1 MMALRFKTKPWKGR
15 IAALVG
21 IMLMALSVR
30 AAVVSVPPLLD
41 LIGPELGFTA
51 FSTGLLAMLA
61 PIIFGISGLFT
72 PRMIAVLGLERT
84 LLLSVALAIVGQAG
98 RAFVGDVTSFLLL
111 SALTMI
117 GYGMGNVVLPPLV
130 KKYFADRISTVTSG
144 YVTLI
149 AIGTAMSPMFA
160 VPLEQVSNW
169 RFSIGF
175 WTLASAVVLV
185 PWFIQFAADR
195 RRRGAEAAEHARI
208 AAGETPAETKTRLA
222 GVVAVEADRRINP
235 WRSRVAWGLAIFL
248 AGNSGQTY
256 VYFTWL
262 PPYLIGEGISPA
274 VAGSAL
280 AYFAVLGLPVSLLVP
295 LVVPRMRQPIYA
307 VGFFV
312 LLWITGH
319 LGMFFFPTQGT
330 WWWITSAGL
339 GQGTFAMALLMIN
352 LRSRTT
358 YGSGV
363 LAGFSQGLGYAGAAI
378 APLLFGVVHEATGG
392 WGASFGMLGVCL
404 VVMVTGA
411 FMINGP
417 HQIED
422 DAEAARTPERV

>member
-1 MMALRFKTKPWKGR
+1 MAFRLPQRPWKGR

-41 LIGPELGFTA
+41 LIGPELGFTS
-51 FSTGLLAMLA
+51 FTTGLLAMLA
-61 PIIFGISGLFT
+61 PVIFAVSGLFT
-72 PRMIAVLGLERT
+72 PRLIAALGLERT
-84 LLLSVALAIVGQAG
+84 LVLAVVVAIIGQAG
-98 RAFVGDVTSFLLL
+98 RAFVGDVSSFLLL
-111 SALTMI
+111 SALTMV
-117 GYGMGNVVLPPLV
+117 GYGIGNVVLPPLV
-130 KKYFADRISTVTSG
+130 KKYFPDRISSVTSG

-160 VPLEQVSNW
+160 VPLEQVSDW

-175 WTLASAVVLV
+175 WTLASVVVLI
-185 PWFIQFAADR
+185 PWAIQFSADR
-195 RRRGAEAAEHARI
+195 RRRAVQTAEDARL
-208 AAGETPAETKTRLA
+208 AAGETHEQTRARRATVVPAP
-222 GVVAVEADRRINP
+222 VDRRINP

-262 PPYLIGEGISPA
+262 PPYLIGEGLDPA

-280 AYFAVLGLPVSLLVP
+280 GYFALLGLPVSLLVP
-295 LVVPRMRQPIYA
+295 LIVPRMKHPIYA
-307 VGFFV
+307 AGLFIV
-312 LLWITGH
+312 LWIIGH
-319 LGMFFFPTQGT
+319 AGMFFLPTQGT

-363 LAGFSQGLGYAGAAI
+363 LAGFSQGVGYAGAAI
-378 APLLFGVVHEATGG
+378 APLLFGVVRDATGS
-392 WGASFGMLGVCL
+392 WAASFGMLGICL
-404 VVMVTGA
+404 LVLVIGA
-411 FMINGP
+411 VMINGP
-417 HQIED
+417 RQIED
-422 DAEAARTPERV
+422 DAEVPRQAARV

>member
-1 MMALRFKTKPWKGR
+1 MAYRLPLRPWKGR

-41 LIGPELGFTA
+41 LIGPELGFTS
-51 FSTGLLAMLA
+51 FTTGLLAMLA
-61 PIIFGISGLFT
+61 PVIFAVSGLFT
-72 PRMIAVLGLERT
+72 PRLIAALGLERT
-84 LLLSVALAIVGQAG
+84 LVLAVLVAIVGQAG
-98 RAFVGDVTSFLLL
+98 RAFVGDVASFLLL
-111 SALTMI
+111 SALTMV
-117 GYGMGNVVLPPLV
+117 GYGIGNVVLPPLV
-130 KKYFADRISTVTSG
+130 KKYFPDRISSVTSG

-160 VPLEQVSNW
+160 VPLEQISDW

-175 WTLASAVVLV
+175 WTLASVVVLI
-185 PWFIQFAADR
+185 PWAIQFSADR
-195 RRRGAEAAEHARI
+195 RRRAAQRVEDA
-208 AAGETPAETKTRLA
+208 RLA
-222 GVVAVEADRRINP
+222 ADETQDEMQARLSAVVPVEADRRINP

-262 PPYLIGEGISPA
+262 PPYLIGEGLDPA

-280 AYFAVLGLPVSLLVP
+280 GYFALLGLPVSLLVP
-295 LVVPRMRQPIYA
+295 LIVPRMKHPIYA
-307 VGFFV
+307 AGLFIV
-312 LLWITGH
+312 LWIIGH
-319 LGMFFFPTQGT
+319 AGMFFLPTQGT

-363 LAGFSQGLGYAGAAI
+363 LAGFSQGVGYAGAAI
-378 APLLFGVVHEATGG
+378 APLLFGVVRDATGG
-392 WGASFGMLGVCL
+392 WAASFGMLGICL
-404 VVMVTGA
+404 LVLIVGA
-411 FMINGP
+411 VMINGP
-417 HQIED
+417 RQIED
-422 DAEAARTPERV
+422 DADAPRQVARV

>member
-1 MMALRFKTKPWKGR
+1 MAFRLKPRPWKGR
-15 IAALVG
+15 IAALLG

-41 LIGPELGFTA
+41 LIGPELGFTS
-51 FSTGLLAMLA
+51 FTTGLLAMLA
-61 PIIFGISGLFT
+61 PIIFAVSGLLT
-72 PRMIAVLGLERT
+72 PRMIATLGLERT
-84 LLLSVALAIVGQAG
+84 LLLAVVVAIIGQAG

-111 SALTMI
+111 SALTMV
-117 GYGMGNVVLPPLV
+117 GYGIGNVVLPPLV
-130 KKYFADRISTVTSG
+130 KKYFPDRISLVTSG

-160 VPLEQVSNW
+160 VPLEQVSDW

-175 WTLASAVVLV
+175 WTLASIVVLV
-185 PWFIQFAADR
+185 PWAIQFAADR
-195 RRRGAEAAEHARI
+195 RRRSAEAAEHARL
-208 AAGETPAETKTRLA
+208 AATESAAQTSARLA
-222 GVVAVEADRRINP
+222 GVVPVEAERRINP

-262 PPYLIGEGISPA
+262 PPYLIGEGLDPA

-280 AYFAVLGLPVSLLVP
+280 GYFAILGLPVSLLVP
-295 LVVPRMRQPIYA
+295 LVVPRMKHPIYA
-307 VGFFV
+307 AGLFIV
-312 LLWITGH
+312 LWIIGH
-319 LGMFFFPTQGT
+319 AGMFFLPTQGT

-378 APLLFGVVHEATGG
+378 APLLFGVVRDATGG
-392 WGASFGMLGVCL
+392 WAASFGMLGVCL
-404 VVMVTGA
+404 LVLIVGA
-411 FMINGP
+411 VMINGP
-417 HQIED
+417 RQIED
-422 DAEAARTPERV
+422 DAEASRVPART

>member
-1 MMALRFKTKPWKGR
+1 MAFRLKTRPWKGR

-21 IMLMALSVR
+21 ILLMALSVR

-41 LIGPELGFTA
+41 VIGPELGFTS
-51 FSTGLLAMLA
+51 FTTGLLAMLA
-61 PIIFGISGLFT
+61 PIIFAVSGLFT
-72 PRMIAVLGLERT
+72 PRMISAFGLERT
-84 LLLSVALAIVGQAG
+84 LLLAVVVAIIGQG
-98 RAFVGDVTSFLLL
+98 CRAFVGDVSSFLLL
-111 SALTMI
+111 SALTMV
-117 GYGMGNVVLPPLV
+117 GYGIGNVVLPPLV
-130 KKYFADRISTVTSG
+130 KKYFPDRISLVTSG

-160 VPLEQVSNW
+160 VPLAQVSDW

-175 WTLASAVVLV
+175 WTLASVVVLI
-185 PWFIQFAADR
+185 PWALQFAADR
-195 RRRGAEAAEHARI
+195 RLRSAEAAEHARL
-208 AAGETPAETKTRLA
+208 AATETAEQTKARLS
-222 GVVAVEADRRINP
+222 GVVPVEAERRINP

-262 PPYLIGEGISPA
+262 PPYLIGEGLDPA

-280 AYFAVLGLPVSLLVP
+280 GYFAILGLPVSLLVP
-295 LVVPRMRQPIYA
+295 LVVPRMKHPIYA
-307 VGFFV
+307 AGVFIV
-312 LLWITGH
+312 LWIIGHTGI
-319 LGMFFFPTQGT
+319 FFFPTQGT

-378 APLLFGVVHEATGG
+378 APLLFGVVRDATGG
-392 WGASFGMLGVCL
+392 WAASFGMLGVCL
-404 VVMVTGA
+404 VVLIIGA
-411 FMINGP
+411 VMINGP
-417 HQIED
+417 RHIED
-422 DAEAARTPERV
+422 DAEASRLPARG

>member
-1 MMALRFKTKPWKGR
+1 MAFRLKPRPWKGR
-15 IAALVG
+15 IAALLG

-41 LIGPELGFTA
+41 LIGPELGFTS
-51 FSTGLLAMLA
+51 FTTGLLAMLA
-61 PIIFGISGLFT
+61 PIIFAVSGLLT
-72 PRMIAVLGLERT
+72 PRMIATLGLERT
-84 LLLSVALAIVGQAG
+84 LLLAVVVAIIGQAG

-111 SALTMI
+111 SALTMV
-117 GYGMGNVVLPPLV
+117 GYGIGNVVLPPLV
-130 KKYFADRISTVTSG
+130 KKYFPDRISLVTSG

-160 VPLEQVSNW
+160 VPLEQVSDW

-175 WTLASAVVLV
+175 WTLASIVVLV
-185 PWFIQFAADR
+185 PWAIQFAADR
-195 RRRGAEAAEHARI
+195 RRRSAEAAEHARL
-208 AAGETPAETKTRLA
+208 AATESAAQTSARLA
-222 GVVAVEADRRINP
+222 GVVPVEAERRINP

-262 PPYLIGEGISPA
+262 PPYLIGEGLDPA

-280 AYFAVLGLPVSLLVP
+280 GYFAILGLPVSLLVP
-295 LVVPRMRQPIYA
+295 LVVPRMRHPIYA
-307 VGFFV
+307 AGLFIV
-312 LLWITGH
+312 LWIIGH
-319 LGMFFFPTQGT
+319 AGMFFLPTQGT

-378 APLLFGVVHEATGG
+378 APLLFGVVRDATGG
-392 WGASFGMLGVCL
+392 WAASFGMLGVCL
-404 VVMVTGA
+404 LVLIVGA
-411 FMINGP
+411 VMINGP
-417 HQIED
+417 RQIED
-422 DAEAARTPERV
+422 DAEASRVPART

>member
-1 MMALRFKTKPWKGR
+1 MAFRLKPRPWRGR
-15 IAALVG
+15 IAALLG
-21 IMLMALSVR
+21 ILLMALSVR

-41 LIGPELGFTA
+41 LIGPELGFTS
-51 FSTGLLAMLA
+51 FTTGLLAMLA
-61 PIIFGISGLFT
+61 PIIFAVSGLLT
-72 PRMIAVLGLERT
+72 PRMIAGFGLERT
-84 LLLSVALAIVGQAG
+84 LLLAVVVAIIGQAG

-111 SALTMI
+111 SALTMV
-117 GYGMGNVVLPPLV
+117 GYGIGNVVLPPLV
-130 KKYFADRISTVTSG
+130 KKYFPDRISLVTSG

-160 VPLEQVSNW
+160 VPLEQVSDW

-175 WTLASAVVLV
+175 WTLASVVVLV
-185 PWFIQFAADR
+185 PWAIQFAADR
-195 RRRGAEAAEHARI
+195 RRRSAEAAEHARL
-208 AAGETPAETKTRLA
+208 AATESAAQTSARLA
-222 GVVAVEADRRINP
+222 GVVPVEAERRINP

-262 PPYLIGEGISPA
+262 PPYLIGEGLDPA

-280 AYFAVLGLPVSLLVP
+280 GYFAILGLPVSLLVP
-295 LVVPRMRQPIYA
+295 LVVPRMRHPIYA
-307 VGFFV
+307 AGLFIV
-312 LLWITGH
+312 LWIIGH
-319 LGMFFFPTQGT
+319 AGMFFLPTQGT

-378 APLLFGVVHEATGG
+378 APLLFGVVRDATGG
-392 WGASFGMLGVCL
+392 WAASFGMLGVCL
-404 VVMVTGA
+404 LVLIVGA
-411 FMINGP
+411 VMINGP
-417 HQIED
+417 RQIED
-422 DAEAARTPERV
+422 DAEASRVPART

>member
-1 MMALRFKTKPWKGR
+1 MAFRLPPQPWKGR
-15 IAALVG
+15 LGALLG

-41 LIGPELGFTA
+41 IIGPELGFTS
-51 FSTGLLAMLA
+51 FTTGLLAMLA
-61 PIIFGISGLFT
+61 PIIFAISGLFT
-72 PRMIAVLGLERT
+72 PRMIAAMGLERT
-84 LLLSVALAIVGQAG
+84 LLLAVAVAIVGQAG
-98 RAFVGDVTSFLLL
+98 RAFVGDVSPFLLL
-111 SALTMI
+111 TALTMAGHGI
-117 GYGMGNVVLPPLV
+117 GNVVLPPLV
-130 KKYFADRISTVTSG
+130 KKYFPDRISSVTSG

-160 VPLEQVSNW
+160 VPLEQVSDW

-195 RRRGAEAAEHARI
+195 RRRAAEAVEHERL
-208 AAGETPAETKTRLA
+208 AATETSAETEARLA
-222 GVVAVEADRRINP
+222 GIVKVEPDHRINP

-262 PPYLIGEGISPA
+262 PPYLIGEGVDPA
-274 VAGSAL
+274 VAGGAL
-280 AYFAVLGLPVSLLVP
+280 AYFAILGLPVSLLVP

-307 VGFFV
+307 AGFFIV
-312 LLWITGH
+312 LWIIGHTGMYF
-319 LGMFFFPTQGT
+319 LPTQGT
-330 WWWITSAGL
+330 WWWITAAGL

-352 LRSRTT
+352 VRSRTT

-363 LAGFSQGLGYAGAAI
+363 LAGFSQGLGYAGAAV
-378 APLLFGVVHEATGG
+378 APLLFGIVRDATGG
-392 WGASFGMLGVCL
+392 WGASFGMLGICLLVL
-404 VVMVTGA
+404 VVGA
-411 FMINGP
+411 VMINGP
-417 HQIED
+417 RQIED
-422 DAEAARTPERV
+422 DAVAARVPVRG

>member
-1 MMALRFKTKPWKGR
+1 MAFRLKTRPWKGR

-21 IMLMALSVR
+21 ILLMALSVR

-41 LIGPELGFTA
+41 VIGPELGFTS
-51 FSTGLLAMLA
+51 FTTGLLAMLA
-61 PIIFGISGLFT
+61 PIIFAVSGLFT
-72 PRMIAVLGLERT
+72 PRMISAFGLERT
-84 LLLSVALAIVGQAG
+84 LLLAVVVAIIGQG
-98 RAFVGDVTSFLLL
+98 CRAFVGDVSSFLLL
-111 SALTMI
+111 SALTMV
-117 GYGMGNVVLPPLV
+117 GYGIGNVVLPPLV
-130 KKYFADRISTVTSG
+130 KKYFPDRISLVTSG

-160 VPLEQVSNW
+160 VPLAQVSDW

-175 WTLASAVVLV
+175 WTLASIVVLI
-185 PWFIQFAADR
+185 PWALQFAADR
-195 RRRGAEAAEHARI
+195 RRRSAEAAEHARL
-208 AAGETPAETKTRLA
+208 AATETAEQTRARLS
-222 GVVAVEADRRINP
+222 GVVPVEAERRINP

-262 PPYLIGEGISPA
+262 PPYLIGEGLDPA

-280 AYFAVLGLPVSLLVP
+280 GYFAILGLPVSLLVP
-295 LVVPRMRQPIYA
+295 LVVPRMKHPIYA
-307 VGFFV
+307 AGVFIV
-312 LLWITGH
+312 LWIIGH
-319 LGMFFFPTQGT
+319 TGMFFFPTQGT

-378 APLLFGVVHEATGG
+378 APLLFGVVRDATGG
-392 WGASFGMLGVCL
+392 WAASFGMLGVCL
-404 VVMVTGA
+404 VVLIIGA
-411 FMINGP
+411 VMINGP
-417 HQIED
+417 RHIED
-422 DAEAARTPERV
+422 DAEASRLPARG

>member
-1 MMALRFKTKPWKGR
+1 MAFRLKPRPWRGR
-15 IAALVG
+15 IAALLG
-21 IMLMALSVR
+21 ILLMALSVR

-41 LIGPELGFTA
+41 LIGPELGFTS
-51 FSTGLLAMLA
+51 FTTGLLAMLA
-61 PIIFGISGLFT
+61 PIIFAVSGLLT
-72 PRMIAVLGLERT
+72 PRMIAGFGLERT
-84 LLLSVALAIVGQAG
+84 LLLAVVVAIIGQAG

-111 SALTMI
+111 SALTMV
-117 GYGMGNVVLPPLV
+117 GYGIGNVVLPPLV
-130 KKYFADRISTVTSG
+130 KKYFPDRISLVTSG

-160 VPLEQVSNW
+160 VPLEQVSDW

-175 WTLASAVVLV
+175 WTLASVVVLV
-185 PWFIQFAADR
+185 PWAIQFAADR
-195 RRRGAEAAEHARI
+195 RRRSAEAAEHARL
-208 AAGETPAETKTRLA
+208 AATESAAQTSARLA
-222 GVVAVEADRRINP
+222 GVVPVEAERRINP

-262 PPYLIGEGISPA
+262 PPYLIGEGLDPA

-280 AYFAVLGLPVSLLVP
+280 GYFAILGLPVSLLVP
-295 LVVPRMRQPIYA
+295 LVVPRMRHPIYA
-307 VGFFV
+307 AGLFIV
-312 LLWITGH
+312 LWIIGH
-319 LGMFFFPTQGT
+319 AGMFFLPTQGT

-378 APLLFGVVHEATGG
+378 APLLFGVVRDATGG
-392 WGASFGMLGVCL
+392 WAASFGMLGVCL
-404 VVMVTGA
+404 LVLIVGA
-411 FMINGP
+411 VMINGP
-417 HQIED
+417 RQIED
-422 DAEAARTPERV
+422 DAETSRVPART